1 MTRAPLQETLRQA
14 AITGAALRVLHLN
27 WPQATDLS
35 PPMLGLA
42 TGDDDRLFVQAIRA
56 LVDEEPSH
64 PNAWGGLVSKAV
76 SEGFIKPTG
85 EYTAMVSKKSHG
97 RKTAVYVKA
106 A

>member
-1 MTRAPLQETLRQA
+1 MTRAPLQETLQQA

-56 LVDEEPSH
+56 LIDE
-64 PNAWGGLVSKAV
+64 GLVSIEALLIGVGDHPLARGALLTHKAV
-76 SEGFIKPTG
+76 ATLEQVTRP
-85 EYTAMVSKKSHG
+85 M
-97 RKTAVYVKA
+97 
-106 A
+106 

>member
-1 MTRAPLQETLRQA
+1 MNAQELKNEGINRTLDNNA
-14 AITGAALRVLHLN
+14 AWKEGALYVVKNLPADWRGTGE
-27 WPQATDLS
+27 D
-35 PPMLGLA
+35 
-42 TGDDDRLFVQAIRA
+42 IRA

-97 RKTAVYVKA
+97 RKTAVYVRA